1 MLKRILVAVVCIPLI
16 FVVFFVLPS
25 IWVPIMISVLS
36 MLAVHEVLWSTG
48 FVKNIGISTFSILLS
63 GVIPFWVYIGE
74 GMRPALCGIFTYF
87 VLIFIVAIS
96 SHYSVTMEK
105 MGGAFF
111 FSVLIPY
118 FLSSFTRLHELELG
132 SYLILLPLV
141 VAFTSDA
148 FALFAGMAFGKHK
161 LNERVSP
168 KKTWEGAI
176 GGWFFGCVLSF
187 GFAYAFLIN
196 GSEHLL
202 FYVFASLTLPIVA
215 QIGDLSF
222 SLIKRNYGAKD
233 FGSLIPGHG
242 GVLDRVDSLLFC
254 LIYFAA
260 MVVVLI

>member
-1 MLKRILVAVVCIPLI
+1 MKKRVISAVVLLIICAPPLLMGGLLLKILCALVAASVCYEFSKIRHKRFNAVLYI
-16 FVVFFVLPS
+16 SMLVFVLLFNVLPHRKVGLL
-25 IWVPIMISVLS
+25 ILYLICLFFLAIIS
-36 MLAVHEVLWSTG
+36 EE
-48 FVKNIGISTFSILLS
+48 ISLDDISSVFMMAT
-63 GVIPFWVYIGE
+63 
-74 GMRPALCGIFTYF
+74 
-87 VLIFIVAIS
+87 IVAYAVNALLDIY
-96 SHYSVTMEK
+96 HIGNGYMI
-105 MGGAFF
+105 MLYI
-111 FSVLIPY
+111 LIA
-118 FLSSFTRLHELELG
+118 SFG
-132 SYLILLPLV
+132 CDI
-141 VAFTSDA
+141 A
-148 FALFAGMAFGKHK
+148 ALFVGMAFGKHK